1 MKRIDVALGQ
11 RSYPIFIGA
20 GAMELTDEFAK
31 AIPARDVLL
40 VTNTTVGPLFAQK
53 LTAALAPRRCLE
65 VVLPDGEQHKTFANI
80 SRMMDVLIANRFARD
95 VR

>member
-1 MKRIDVALGQ
+1 MERIDVALGK

-20 GAMELTDEFAK
+20 GAMELTDEFAI

-40 VTNTTVGPLFAQK
+40 VTNTTVGPLYARN

-65 VVLPDGEQHKTFANI
+65 VVT
-80 SRMMDVLIANRFARD
+80 SRR
-95 VR
+95 